1 MVVRRDFLQAPPG
14 WLKSQGRLY
23 QVQAMIML
31 AYKYLFF
38 AGIVVTGNNAKYIP
52 TPKW

>member
-1 MVVRRDFLQAPPG
+1 MMVVRRDFLQAPPG
-14 WLKSQGRLY
+14 WQKSQGRLY
-23 QVQAMIML
+23 PQAMIML

-52 TPKW
+52 IPKW